1 MKRTGIDIGNLYL
14 KAVKI
19 EDNRIKEKLMVFHQK
34 EVVPILKEFLNDE
47 DSYVGFTGSFI
58 KEYPQNFPYFD
69 EVKSLISSVKKLYPS
84 VKYIFDIGANSS
96 KIIEIDE
103 KGNLKNIYKNYLC
116 AAGTGT
122 FFDQQIKR
130 LSLSYEEIEN
140 WDIPINNVPPIAS
153 RCTVFAKTDLINRQ
167 QEGYS
172 KREIWAG
179 LCKSLS
185 KGILNSL
192 LKGKKIDGKLIL
204 AGGLSKNKFF
214 VNYLKEELKDFL
226 VESELSPFLGA
237 IGAAF
242 LSDVKFSKDLI
253 LHLEN
258 SLKEKKQTKIVRA
271 PQLSLLKSKPVEKI
285 KSYEE
290 EIDGVEVRIYD
301 VKENDELNVYFGIDI
316 GSTSTKCVLMDEN
329 YRILIDLYTRTK
341 GEPIKATKKI
351 LETIQKIKDRFNL
364 KINVIG
370 CGTTG
375 SGRKIVGEFL
385 GADVIVNEITAHAKG
400 ALKVYEDAE
409 VIFEIGGQDS
419 KYIRLKNGK
428 VYECNMNYICSA
440 GTGSFIEEEAN
451 KLGFNVKELGDVLK
465 DISPPQIGERCTVF
479 MDQDIEKLLSL
490 GFSKEEVMGACIYS
504 VVYNYLNKVV
514 GKKYIPEG
522 KIIFQGATAR
532 NKALVAAFER
542 VCNREIVVSPYA
554 HIMGAYGTAII
565 LKEEL
570 KGKTKFKGF
579 EVKDEEEKIWYENCN
594 LCENKCKITY
604 LKSKDEVVSFGYQC
618 GREPDDN
625 RKREREE
632 ITLFNFYKTEVFKL
646 SQSKN
651 NLKVYIPRI
660 LSSYTLFP
668 LYKTFLENLGYRV
681 LVSKYP
687 DRESIEKGKKLSS
700 AEFCLPVK
708 VAFGL
713 ISELV
718 DKKDALIFLP
728 WVINYPSKDKG
739 YNYFCPYVE
748 ASAGYILSTL
758 KYKGVEEEKFLTP
771 VFDFLFP
778 QNLFKYFEKLDI
790 NKNKVKKAF
799 EEGIKAQRA
808 FEEKIKEEREKILKE
823 IEDKDKKFIV
833 LFGRPYII
841 YCDSLNLLIPLKFAN
856 FGLKVI
862 PWNFLVRGE
871 SEISIK
877 NMYWFYGKRVI
888 EVAEFIKDKEN
899 LFPVYLSC
907 FSCGPDSFLL
917 SYLEEIF
924 KDKPFLILELDE
936 HGGEAVFQTRL
947 EAFYDVIREYKPS
960 KKTFYISRETEKK
973 DIYSR
978 TIWIPSMHPEGA
990 RLFAAS
996 FRRFGLDAK
1005 ALPLSNEEHLNTGKK
1020 FLRGSECLP
1029 CALTLGTF
1037 ICEVK
1042 KEENGK
1048 HTLFMPTSSGP
1059 CRFGQYANLHK
1070 IIFEREK
1077 MNVEILSPNSYN
1089 AYEGLPKELRKFLW
1103 TTILIFDS
1111 LLKARNRIRPYEKN
1125 KGKTDRVYF
1134 DSVDKME
1141 KIIESGKD
1149 PYLGLEECF
1158 NNFSKIERENV
1169 KKPLVGVVG
1178 EIYVRLDPFSNDDVI
1193 RAIERCSCEAWLS
1206 PVSEWIWYTDF
1217 TARWR
1222 AKNNGNLKEYLIT
1235 LLKNRF
1241 FRGVEEKIYEITK
1254 NVIGDRKEPEIEEI
1268 MKKVE
1273 GVIPWNFG
1281 TEAPL
1286 TIGRAIIFKEQG
1298 AKAVVNVSPFT
1309 CMPGNISQ
1317 AFSHYVSSI
1326 INIPFINIFYDGQK
1340 GSNEDLEIFLR
1351 NLVTSE

>member
-1 MKRTGIDIGNLYL
+1 MRKIGIDIGNLYL
-14 KAVKI
+14 KAVKV
-19 EDNRIKEKLMVFHQK
+19 EDNKIKEKLMIFHKK
-34 EVVPILKEFLNDE
+34 EVIPILKEFLKDK
-47 DSYVGFTGSFI
+47 DFCIGFTGSFI
-58 KEYPQNFPYFD
+58 KEYPPDFPYFE
-69 EVKSLISSVKKLYPS
+69 EVKSLIFSVKKLYPF

-103 KGNLKNIYKNYLC
+103 NGNLKNIYKNYLC

-140 WDIPINNVPPIAS
+140 WNIPINNIPPIAS

-172 KREIWAG
+172 KKEIWAG

-226 VESELSPFLGA
+226 IESELSPFLGA

-242 LSDVKFSKDLI
+242 LSDIKFNKDFI
-253 LHLEN
+253 FHLEN
-258 SLKEKKQTKIVRA
+258 SLKEKKHKKISRA
-271 PQLSLLKSKPVEKI
+271 PQLTLLKSKHIEK
-285 KSYEE
+285 KDFHEE
-290 EIDGVEVRIYD
+290 EIDGVEVRIYNI
-301 VKENDELNVYFGIDI
+301 KENQELNVYFGIDI

-329 YRILIDLYTRTK
+329 YTILIDLYTRTK

-351 LETIQKIKDRFNL
+351 LETILKIKEKFNL
-364 KINVIG
+364 KINIIG

-375 SGRKIVGEFL
+375 SGRKIVGEFI
-385 GADVIVNEITAHAKG
+385 GADIIVNEITAHAKG
-400 ALKVYEDAE
+400 ALKVHKDAE

-451 KLGFNVKELGDVLK
+451 KLGFNIKELGDLLK

-490 GFSKEEVMGACIYS
+490 GFTKEEVMGACIYS
-504 VVYNYLNKVV
+504 IAHNYLNKVV
-514 GKKYIPEG
+514 GKKYIPKG

-532 NKALVAAFER
+532 NKALVAAFEKI
-542 VCNREIVVSPYA
+542 CDREIVVSPYS

-565 LKEEL
+565 LKENL
-570 KGKTKFKGF
+570 KDKTKFKGF
-579 EVKDEEEKIWYENCN
+579 EIKDEEEKIWYENCI

-604 LKSKDEVVSFGYQC
+604 LKSKDKVVSFGYQC

-625 RKREREE
+625 KKREREE
-632 ITLFNFYKTEVFKL
+632 ISLFNFYKNEAFKL

-651 NLKVYIPRI
+651 NLKIYIPRI
-660 LSSYTLFP
+660 LSSYSLFP
-668 LYKTFLENLGYRV
+668 LYKTFLENLGYKV
-681 LVSKYP
+681 LVSKHP
-687 DRESIEKGKKLSS
+687 DRESIEKGKELSS
-700 AEFCLPVK
+700 SEFCLPVK
-708 VAFGL
+708 VSFGL
-713 ISELV
+713 ISEIL
-718 DKKDALIFLP
+718 DKDALIFLP
-728 WVINYPSKDKG
+728 WIINYPSKDKG

-748 ASAGYILSTL
+748 SGAGYIFSTF
-758 KYKGVEEEKFLTP
+758 KSKGIKEEKFLTP

-778 QNLFKYFEKLDI
+778 GNLYKYFEKLGI
-790 NKNKVKKAF
+790 NKNKVKKALK
-799 EEGIKAQRA
+799 EGIKAQKI
-808 FEEKIKEEREKILKE
+808 FEEKIKREKEKILQE
-823 IEDKDKKFIV
+823 IRDKNKKFIV

-841 YCDSLNLLIPLKFAN
+841 FCDSLNLLIPLKFAN
-856 FGLKVI
+856 MGLKVI
-862 PWNFLVRGE
+862 PWNFLAGEE
-871 SEISIK
+871 SEIPIK
-877 NMYWFYGKRVI
+877 NMYWYYGKRVI

-947 EAFYDVIREYKPS
+947 EAFYDVIKDYKQDKKIFHIS
-960 KKTFYISRETEKK
+960 KELERK

-996 FRRFGLDAK
+996 FRRFGLKAK
-1005 ALPLSNEEHLNTGKK
+1005 ALPLSDEEHLNTGKK

-1037 ICEVK
+1037 IYEIK
-1042 KEENGK
+1042 KEENDK

-1077 MNVEILSPNSYN
+1077 MDVEILSPNSYN

-1111 LLKARNRIRPYEKN
+1111 LLKARNRVRPYEKN
-1125 KGKTDRVYF
+1125 KGETDRIYF
-1134 DSVDKME
+1134 DSINRME
-1141 KIIESGKD
+1141 EIIESGED
-1149 PYLGLEECF
+1149 PYLCLEECF

-1169 KKPLVGVVG
+1169 KKPLVGIVG

-1193 RAIERCSCEAWLS
+1193 QSVEKCSCEAWLS

-1222 AKNNGNLKEYLIT
+1222 AKNKRNLKEYLIT

-1241 FRGVEEKIYEITK
+1241 FREIEEKIYEITK
-1254 NVIGDRKEPEIEEI
+1254 DVIGDRKEPEIDEI

-1273 GVIPWNFG
+1273 EFIPYNFG

-1298 AKAVVNVSPFT
+1298 AKAVINVSPFT

-1317 AFSHYVSSI
+1317 AFSHFISSK